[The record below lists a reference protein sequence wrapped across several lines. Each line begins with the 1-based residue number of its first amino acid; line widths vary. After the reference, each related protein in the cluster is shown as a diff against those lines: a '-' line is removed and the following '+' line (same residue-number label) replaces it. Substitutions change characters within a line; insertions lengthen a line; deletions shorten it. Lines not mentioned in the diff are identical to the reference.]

1 MKQNEHTL
9 SKISGQ
15 HFFLGANT
23 SSGFVSKFDQLAD
36 PKSGW
41 ILFVIKGG
49 PGTGKSSLIR
59 KAAAAVEASG
69 LAVEYIHCSSDAD
82 SLDGAIFPQLKC
94 AVADGTPPHVIEPK
108 YPGAYESVIFL
119 NNCWDEK
126 KLIPQL
132 SDIICLSEEISAHHQ
147 RCCRYLSIATMLQ
160 NEVYQ
165 LISPHTLSHKIDRYA
180 KGIAVRLFSKSG
192 RISPGKNTFR
202 FLSAVTNQGRLF
214 FSETINTLCNEL
226 YFIDDPWGVS
236 SKLLLTRIRSLA
248 LAHGYNTI
256 TCSCPLSPYDKPDHL
271 IIPELHLAFLSGT
284 PHHKIKS
291 SSFHTVDKLHIIH
304 AERFT
309 EMEMIRHK
317 RQRISFISKMTERIL
332 TDAEEQLAHAKL
344 LHDKLETIYT
354 GAMDFSAV
362 QTKTDLFI
370 EKLLQRAKEMK
381 LI

>member
-180 KGIAVRLFSKSG
+180 KGIAVRLFSKS
-192 RISPGKNTFR
+192 K
-202 FLSAVTNQGRLF
+202 
-214 FSETINTLCNEL
+214 TL
-226 YFIDDPWGVS
+226 
-236 SKLLLTRIRSLA
+236 KL
-248 LAHGYNTI
+248 
-256 TCSCPLSPYDKPDHL
+256 K
-271 IIPELHLAFLSGT
+271 
-284 PHHKIKS
+284 
-291 SSFHTVDKLHIIH
+291 
-304 AERFT
+304 
-309 EMEMIRHK
+309 
-317 RQRISFISKMTERIL
+317 
-332 TDAEEQLAHAKL
+332 
-344 LHDKLETIYT
+344 
-354 GAMDFSAV
+354 
-362 QTKTDLFI
+362 
-370 EKLLQRAKEMK
+370 
-381 LI
+381 